1 MPFAQ
6 GASLLNIMLTDAFW
20 RMSAAGNQ
28 FALHAGVGPHNACFC
43 LLMVGLLLY
52 SVASDVRH
60 THTGEHALLS
70 DDGFTAACA
79 AAVISLLATIAACF
93 QLVGWL
99 ATFGACLVV

>member
-1 MPFAQ
+1 MPIAQ

-20 RMSAAGNQ
+20 RMSATENQ

-52 SVASDVRH
+52 CVASDARR
-60 THTGEHALLS
+60 TREGERARLN
-70 DDGFTAACA
+70 DNVFTAACA
-79 AAVISLLATIAACF
+79 AAVVSLLATIAACF

-99 ATFGACLVV
+99 VTFGTCVDL